1 MLNKICLMGRLTAD
15 PELKKTS
22 NGTSV
27 VSFTLAVNRTFN
39 REETDWV
46 DIVAWQRTAE
56 FICDYFS
63 KGQMMALEG
72 RLQTR
77 TWQDKQG
84 GNHKTT
90 EVIAEQV
97 FFAESKKE
105 ERRNTPVPQEV
116 QFEDYDEDG
125 ELPF

>member
-15 PELKKTS
+15 PELKKTP

-46 DIVAWQRTAE
+46 DIIVWQRTAE
-56 FICDYFS
+56 FICDHFS

-84 GNHKTT
+84 GNHKAT

-97 FFAESKKE
+97 FFAESKKA
-105 ERRNTPVPQEV
+105 ERQRTPVPPEV
-116 QFEDYDEDG
+116 QFEDYDEDM

>member
-15 PELKKTS
+15 PELKKTP

-90 EVIAEQV
+90 EVIAEQI

-125 ELPF
+125 DLPF